1 MSSSSAIRSF
11 YCITD
16 MTLLVRVLILLA
28 ALILLVSCSTVQKK
42 SPSQKSAERLV
53 SFVETGD
60 STFLKG
66 IFSDSVLKLM
76 SIEGMVATRED
87 FAQSLGELKSV
98 DGPEFTSDSTAE
110 VIMRYE
116 EMSLVSSLEFNERG
130 EIRFLSIRPEPVK
143 SSGEIAADTNI
154 TDIARF
160 ADFSDAFNADTQ
172 FVRLVT
178 ILSPT

>member
-1 MSSSSAIRSF
+1 MA
-11 YCITD
+11 
-16 MTLLVRVLILLA
+16 TLLRVVISLA
-28 ALILLVSCSTVQKK
+28 AVLLLVSCSTVQKK
-42 SPSQKSAERLV
+42 SPSQKSAERLI

-60 STFLKG
+60 STLLQG

-98 DGPEFTSDSTAE
+98 DGPKFTTDSTAE

-116 EMSLVSSLEFNERG
+116 EMNLVSSLEFNDRG
-130 EIRFLSIRPEPVK
+130 EIRFLSIHPEPVK
-143 SSGEIAADTNI
+143 STGEVVADTNI
-154 TDIARF
+154 TDITSF
-160 ADFSDAFNADTQ
+160 AGFREAFNADTQ